1 MADIKGNDN
10 IKEFSYENSELASI
24 VVNNNGNPITFGK
37 GAPEGSFT
45 VGNAS
50 VSANGTYLASDSDYD
65 GFDQVVVDVPK
76 TETEEKSVYYTQ
88 NGSYSLS
95 SSTGTAISSASI
107 STNVT
112 SLSSITYITEPDEY
126 VTVSSNSIP
135 YVCFNNGGDPFY
147 GMMICTPGYL
157 CCHVICNYVYSTG
170 NKSLSVTKD
179 GLMQAQYHPD
189 VYILSADKQCVLRAY
204 RFY

>member
-50 VSANGTYLASDSDYD
+50 VSANGTYLASDSGYD

-76 TETEEKSVYYTQ
+76 TETEEKSVCYTQ

-95 SSTGTAISSASI
+95 SSTGTAISSASVV
-107 STNVT
+107 TCVTDVENV
-112 SLSSITYITEPDEY
+112 TYITEPDEY
-126 VTVSSNSIP
+126 TTVDS
-135 YVCFNNGGDPFY
+135 YFFRFNNGGEPFIGLSISTSANDNNY
-147 GMMICTPGYL
+147 RV
-157 CCHVICNYVYSTG
+157 CCFAVSDG
-170 NKSLSVTKD
+170 SKSLNIGKI
-179 GLMQAQYHPD
+179 GFAEECYHPSA
-189 VYILSADKQCVLRAY
+189 YILSADRQCILRAY

>member
-50 VSANGTYLASDSDYD
+50 VSANGTYLSCDSGYD
-65 GFDQVVVDVPK
+65 GFDQVVVNVPQTL
-76 TETEEKSVYYTQ
+76 TESTSANYTQ
-88 NGSYSLS
+88 SGSYVLNASA
-95 SSTGTAISSASI
+95 GKAISSASV
-107 STNVT
+107 VT
-112 SLSSITYITEPDEY
+112 CVTDVENLPYITEPDEY
-126 VTVSSNSIP
+126 TTVGSSF
-135 YVCFNNGGDPFY
+135 VCFNNGGEPFIGLTISTSANNNNY
-147 GMMICTPGYL
+147 KV
-157 CCHVICNYVYSTG
+157 CCYAVS
-170 NKSLSVTKD
+170 D
-179 GLMQAQYHPD
+179 GSKNLQVGKTAFFAGCYHSSA
-189 VYILSADKQCVLRAY
+189 YILSADRQCILRAY